1 MALGEQKIDVLID
14 YPTRQS
20 QAPIYQVAK
29 LGVLL

>member
-1 MALGEQKIDVLID
+1 MALGEQKIDILID

-20 QAPIYQVAK
+20 RAPIYQVAK